1 MKNNFN
7 LKIFEIEILIPQDD
21 LEITIADISCLIINS
36 GDQIEKIALKA

>member
-21 LEITIADISCLIINS
+21 LEITIADISYFNENLRS
-36 GDQIEKIALKA
+36 KK